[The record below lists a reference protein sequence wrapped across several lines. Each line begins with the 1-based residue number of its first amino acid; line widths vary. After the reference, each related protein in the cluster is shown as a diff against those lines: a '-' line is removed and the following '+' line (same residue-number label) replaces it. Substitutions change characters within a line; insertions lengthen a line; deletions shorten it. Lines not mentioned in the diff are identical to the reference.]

1 MKFSIDKQEKYTL
14 LSLQEEKLDTLI
26 APDLKSE
33 FITLNAEGI
42 ANIILDLSST
52 KYIDSSGLSSI
63 LVANRLCENSNGF
76 LVLSRVTDHVMK
88 LLKIS
93 QLDSVLTILPSIEE
107 AVDAIFMN
115 EIENEI
121 GDDEKSEED

>member
-14 LSLQEEKLDTLI
+14 IKLQEDKLDTLI

-42 ANIILDLSST
+42 SNIILDLSET
-52 KYIDSSGLSSI
+52 KYVDSSGLSSI
-63 LVANRLCENSNGF
+63 LVANRLCENSSGC
-76 LVLSRVTDHVMK
+76 LVLSSVTEHVMK

-93 QLDSVLTILPSIEE
+93 QLDSVLNILPTIDE
-107 AVDAIFMN
+107 AVDAVFMN

-121 GDDEKSEED
+121 GSEGIEGE

>member
-42 ANIILDLSST
+42 ANIILDLAET
-52 KYIDSSGLSSI
+52 KYVDSSGLSSI
-63 LVANRLCENSNGF
+63 LVANRLCENAGGC
-76 LVLSRVTDHVMK
+76 LILSSVTEHVMK

-93 QLDSVLTILPSIEE
+93 QLDSVLNILPTIQE
-107 AVDAIFMN
+107 AVDAVFMN

-121 GDDEKSEED
+121 GSEGVEEE